1 MIRLVLALAV
11 LLGAVAIVAAGTLP
25 HPHMSRVLA
34 GIGEP
39 YRHTY
44 DAWGV
49 SWSLGILSV
58 QAFVLFTIIEPGS
71 YNRSWRR
78 PLASAG
84 ALVAIAAFTV
94 LLGGMHPS
102 APEIAHGQWTLAMI
116 VVLAVLSPVEYF
128 RARSR

>member
-11 LLGAVAIVAAGTLP
+11 LLGALAIVAAGTLP
-25 HPHMSRVLA
+25 HPHLSRVFA

-44 DAWGV
+44 DVWGV
-49 SWSLGILSV
+49 AWSLGILSV
-58 QAFVLFTIIEPGS
+58 QALVLFTIIEPRS

-84 ALVAIAAFTV
+84 ALGAIAVFT
-94 LLGGMHPS
+94 LLFGGMHPS
-102 APEIAHGQWTLAMI
+102 APQIAHGQWTLVMI
-116 VVLAVLSPVEYF
+116 VVLAALTPVEYF